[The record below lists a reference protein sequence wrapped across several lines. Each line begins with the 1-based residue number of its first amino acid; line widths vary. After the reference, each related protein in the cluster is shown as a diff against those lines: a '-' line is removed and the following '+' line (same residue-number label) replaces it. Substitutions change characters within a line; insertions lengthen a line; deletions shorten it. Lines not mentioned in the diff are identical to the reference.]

1 MTTDHNCTDHS
12 IPISRG
18 QTQCL
23 ICRGRELAAE
33 PDTLVAQLTRRA
45 DEMEA
50 IADTAGL
57 RSSWYLEGAAA
68 LRKAARDNRRAVKA
82 LTAVAPG
89 VRVKPLAWDADGRK
103 LHMDQTM
110 AFSKSYDWDGWDC
123 FRQEGYGLGAS
134 YIIWPDSIGSVRWNL
149 YGTIDGLVIT
159 DLNGEDAAKAA
170 AQADYEARILA
181 ALDTPAPAMGELVE
195 ALRGMVNAVGDKP
208 TMTVDQADAI
218 ARAVLAKIGGA
229 A

>member
-1 MTTDHNCTDHS
+1 MTDNTD
-12 IPISRG
+12 
-18 QTQCL
+18 L
-23 ICRGRELAAE
+23 I
-33 PDTLVAQLTRRA
+33 AQLTRRA

-89 VRVKPLAWDADGRK
+89 VRVKALKWEEEYGYAGRTETGIGVYCIEFFPGQGQPYK
-103 LHMDQTM
+103 LHNVFDE
-110 AFSKSYDWDGWDC
+110 KSYHPTL
-123 FRQEGYGLGAS
+123 E
-134 YIIWPDSIGSVRWNL
+134 
-149 YGTIDGLVIT
+149 
-159 DLNGEDAAKAA
+159 AAKAA

-195 ALRGMVNAVGDKP
+195 ALRGLMQPGMSGA
-208 TMTVDQADAI
+208 QQLAAHHA
-218 ARAVLAKIGGA
+218 ARAVLAKIGGQ
-229 A
+229 

>member
-12 IPISRG
+12 IPISRDA
-18 QTQCL
+18 TECL

-33 PDTLVAQLTRRA
+33 PEKLIAQLTRRA

-89 VRVKPLAWDADGRK
+89 VRVPTDAQVNSACLSYRHDFGLLPDEQRKTVMFQAREWLHAWQK
-103 LHMDQTM
+103 EL
-110 AFSKSYDWDGWDC
+110 
-123 FRQEGYGLGAS
+123 
-134 YIIWPDSIGSVRWNL
+134 P
-149 YGTIDGLVIT
+149 
-159 DLNGEDAAKAA
+159 
-170 AQADYEARILA
+170 A

-195 ALRGMVNAVGDKP
+195 ALQGMVNAVGDKP